1 MLQSLVERDA
11 VRECLEKDP
20 QERTDDDIEIL
31 LEYMQHFPV
40 SAQIWRSHLDIEQN
54 IEIKNNNWFYQCLN
68 WSRSFRHYTIKF
80 Y

>member
-1 MLQSLVERDA
+1 MFKWLDIKCLLLLSLQSLVERDA

-40 SAQIWRSHLDIEQN
+40 SYRLGQVKI
-54 IEIKNNNWFYQCLN
+54 
-68 WSRSFRHYTIKF
+68 
-80 Y
+80 